1 MAMYHRRARLRA
13 VIDCNQ
19 PRNNRA
25 GEWFAMS
32 RRSKTLLAALF
43 ALPPAFATAADD
55 DAADGQA
62 QQELLDLL
70 EEQTRIATKTKL
82 NADYVPGMVTVL
94 QGEELEAQGVRT
106 VWEAMGLV
114 PGVDPVIDNLG
125 QRRLLFRG
133 VGNIF
138 FSGNFKVLLNGVP
151 MNSAHKGLADPVLNI
166 PVEQVA
172 RIEAIRGPGS
182 AIHGEFAYVGV
193 IDVITRQGD
202 SGAFIGG
209 GSHGERRGGASLSWQ
224 SEENDRSF
232 DLNVAGWRRDGTG
245 VTAGTDA
252 LYRDPNYDAASV
264 SHAPGPP
271 NETTEAGTAVMHY
284 RDGGFELLG
293 QWSEDAFGD
302 HYGVNHV
309 LPPPEDRRVLRNRIR
324 DIEARHEAALGSGWT
339 TRLRLGHAR
348 VTEEKDGQYI
358 LPGYEPYDLLYKE
371 RRNRAE
377 MDLVWT
383 GSRRH
388 HILAGLSYNDVEV
401 TEAETNY
408 GDYLVEEG
416 RDRRIRSLTLQDEFR
431 VTDRLTVTAGAR
443 HDDYSDAGDHLSPR
457 LAGVWRVSD
466 RHVFKAQYGEAFR
479 PPALYESAFELD
491 APTIETTELGYIYKG
506 IRREARAT
514 LFYSELSEPV
524 IYRTTVRQY
533 TNADS
538 ARLQGIE
545 LDGSMHVDRRTRV
558 GGNLSYVDSEDGTT
572 GRELAGSATWQGN
585 LFASFRPA
593 PATRI
598 DLRLR
603 FLDEYHR
610 DPDDP
615 RGALDGYET
624 LDLTASLDRPWGAAG
639 WSARAGIKNALD
651 DGGRYPARLVTNSYE
666 DLVVSY
672 EDDLPRPGRTWWVQL
687 RYTY

>member
-1 MAMYHRRARLRA
+1 MPHRLTSLLLGLATLGPA
-13 VIDCNQ
+13 V
-19 PRNNRA
+19 P
-25 GEWFAMS
+25 
-32 RRSKTLLAALF
+32 LAA
-43 ALPPAFATAADD
+43 AEAEPGDREA
-55 DAADGQA
+55 QA
-62 QQELLDLL
+62 ELMALL
-70 EEQTRIATKTKL
+70 EEQTRIATKTGL

-106 VWEAMGLV
+106 VWEAMGRV

-133 VGNIF
+133 AGNIF

-151 MNSAHKGLADPVLNI
+151 MNAAHKGLADPILNI

-172 RIEAIRGPGS
+172 RIETIRGPGS
-182 AIHGEFAYVGV
+182 AIHGEFAYLGV
-193 IDVITRQGD
+193 IDVITRKAD
-202 SGAFIGG
+202 PGAFIGG

-224 SEENDRSF
+224 SEGSDRSF

-245 VTAGTDA
+245 VSAGTDA
-252 LYRDPNYDAASV
+252 LYRDDAASD

-271 NETTEAGTAVMHY
+271 NDTTEAATAVMHY

-309 LPPPEDRRVLRNRIR
+309 LPPPEDRRVLHNRIR
-324 DIEARHEAALGSGWT
+324 NIEAHHEAALGSGWT
-339 TRLRLGHAR
+339 TRLRLGHTQ
-348 VTEEKDGQYI
+348 VTEEKDGQYVH
-358 LPGYEPYDLLYKE
+358 PDFDPYDLLYKE

-377 MDLVWT
+377 MDLVWA

-388 HILAGLSYNDVEV
+388 QVLAGLSYDDIEV

-416 RDRRIRSLTLQDEFR
+416 RTRRIRAVTLQDEVR
-431 VTDRLTVTAGAR
+431 ITDRLTVTAGAR
-443 HDDYSDAGDHLSPR
+443 HDHYSDVGDHLSPR
-457 LAGVWRVSD
+457 LAGVWRISD
-466 RHVFKAQYGEAFR
+466 RHILKAQHAHAFR
-479 PPALYESAFELD
+479 VPALYESAFDLE
-491 APTIETTELGYIYKG
+491 APTIATTEVGYIFKG
-506 IRREARAT
+506 FRREARAT
-514 LFYSELSEPV
+514 LFYSELSDPV
-524 IYRTTVRQY
+524 IYRTTERRY

-538 ARLQGIE
+538 ARLHGIE
-545 LDGSMHVDRRTRV
+545 LDGAMHLDRRTRV
-558 GGNLSYVDSEDGTT
+558 GGNLSYVDSEDDTT
-572 GRELAGSATWQGN
+572 GRELVGSATWHGN
-585 LFASFRPA
+585 LFASYRPDA
-593 PATRI
+593 ETRI

-603 FLDEYHR
+603 FLDAYHLY
-610 DPDDP
+610 PEDP
-615 RGALDGYET
+615 REALDGYET
-624 LDLTASLDRPWGAAG
+624 LDLTASLDRPWGATG

-651 DGGRYPARLVTNSYE
+651 AEGRYPARLVSNSDD

-672 EDDLPRPGRTWWVQL
+672 EDDFPRPDRTWWLQL